1 MSLIDVTAAGYSM
14 VQYEEDRLYPYRYYS
29 VSPISG
35 SVLDSGTI
43 TISFTY
49 NHYSGWT
56 SPKILYYN
64 FVQVWFFDSNGTYLS
79 YEYVDGYMSTS
90 IDGTSGSVTI
100 DLSKC
105 TNSYKSTAAIIA
117 VLIET
122 ETSGKNANGNGIA
135 GTAPVVNT
143 SYEAPAFTLI
153 HYTACGAPTSPA
165 VSQTLSRG
173 AVTLSWGA
181 GSAGT
186 NNSVTGYD
194 VERRESSDGSSWG
207 SWATVSGSPVT
218 GTSLDVTPPG
228 TVGNYYQYR
237 VRTRGSA
244 GSGYYSGWVTSDNTK
259 LRRKWDAFGAW
270 TDEALTAGVSS
281 IRAVHLTQ
289 LQERIAAIRAFYGL
303 SAYSFTAV
311 TARQTKIAKWATLI
325 GELRSAIDGITTNHA
340 AWNTLEAG
348 KPRIAHITQLRDII
362 DNM

>member
-194 VERRESSDGSSWG
+194 VERRESTDGSSWG
-207 SWATVSGSPVT
+207 SWETVSGSPVT

-244 GSGYYSGWVTSDNTK
+244 GIDYYSGWVTSTNT

-270 TDEALTAGVSS
+270 TDQTLTAGVSS

-303 SAYSFTAV
+303 SAYAFTAV
-311 TARQTKIAKWATLI
+311 TARQTKIAKWSALI

>member
-1 MSLIDVTAAGYSM
+1 MSDTVWPQFYHNYYS
-14 VQYEEDRLYPYRYYS
+14 DDTYPYRYFTVSHVSGSYADNADISIQYTMQYYS
-29 VSPISG
+29 SWSSGKIEKINFIELYYYNSIGDLLTYEDVTAYSSNSISG
-35 SVLDSGTI
+35 G
-43 TISFTY
+43 
-49 NHYSGWT
+49 
-56 SPKILYYN
+56 
-64 FVQVWFFDSNGTYLS
+64 
-79 YEYVDGYMSTS
+79 
-90 IDGTSGSVTI
+90 SGSTTI
-100 DLSKC
+100 HLAQCQS
-105 TNSYKSTAAIIA
+105 SYKKTAAYIE

-122 ETSGKNANGNGIA
+122 QFYVTVNGKGNTTEVPVANADSIA
-135 GTAPVVNT
+135 PK
-143 SYEAPAFTLI
+143 FTLT
-153 HYTACGAPTSPA
+153 HYSVCGAPTSPS
-165 VSQTLSRG
+165 VSTTLSRG

-194 VERRESSDGSSWG
+194 VQQRESTDGSSWG

-244 GSGYYSGWVTSDNTK
+244 GSDYYSGWVTSTNT
-259 LRRKWDAFGAW
+259 LRLNWDAFGAW
-270 TDEALTAGVSS
+270 TDATLTAGVSS

-289 LQERIAAIRAFYGL
+289 LQERVAAIRAFYGL

-311 TARQTKIAKWATLI
+311 TARKTKIAKWAALI

>member
-1 MSLIDVTAAGYSM
+1 MSLSISPKSATATKSDQELSF
-14 VQYEEDRLYPYRYYS
+14 VL
-29 VSPISG
+29 SG
-35 SVLDSGTI
+35 SNSKGYTAVNL
-43 TISFTY
+43 
-49 NHYSGWT
+49 
-56 SPKILYYN
+56 KLYYGASTDPSGDLDAAMA
-64 FVQVWFFDSNGTYLS
+64 VWSVGGGLANVPGLIIESNTFS
-79 YEYVDGYMSTS
+79 NSS
-90 IDGTSGSVTI
+90 SSGSLSFRITPEIAELYSKGSKVLTFLLLWQRTDEDYAQFTI
-100 DLSKC
+100 NYNPT
-105 TNSYKSTAAIIA
+105 TNVS
-117 VLIET
+117 
-122 ETSGKNANGNGIA
+122 
-135 GTAPVVNT
+135 
-143 SYEAPAFTLI
+143 
-153 HYTACGAPTSPA
+153 APTSPS
-165 VSQTLSRG
+165 VSATLSRG

-194 VERRESSDGSSWG
+194 VEQRESTDGSSWG

-218 GTSLDVTPPG
+218 VTSLDVTPPG

-244 GSGYYSGWVTSDNTK
+244 GSDYYSGWVTSTNT
-259 LRRKWDAFGAW
+259 LRRKWNAFGAW
-270 TDEALTAGVSS
+270 TDATLTAGVSS

-303 SAYSFTAV
+303 SAYAFTAV
-311 TARQTKIAKWATLI
+311 TARKTKIATWAALI

>member
-218 GTSLDVTPPG
+218 GTSLDVAPPG

-244 GSGYYSGWVTSDNTK
+244 GSDYYSGWVTSTNT

-270 TDEALTAGVSS
+270 TDQTLTAGVSS

-303 SAYSFTAV
+303 SAYAFTAV
-311 TARQTKIAKWATLI
+311 TARQTKIAKWSALI

>member
-1 MSLIDVTAAGYSM
+1 MAADHLIITGYVYDISQRASYDPSDILDVGLSSDGYVTVKNFSGET
-14 VQYEEDRLYPYRYYS
+14 VGSRLL
-29 VSPISG
+29 SG
-35 SVLDSGTI
+35 S
-43 TISFTY
+43 Y
-49 NHYSGWT
+49 NDPGAET
-56 SPKILYYN
+56 LGMYN
-64 FVQVWFFDSNGTYLS
+64 FQKGVKTKLSDAFPGISLPGTYLWS
-79 YEYVDGYMSTS
+79 PTFSWNDDG
-90 IDGTSGSVTI
+90 IPIV
-100 DLSKC
+100 
-105 TNSYKSTAAIIA
+105 
-117 VLIET
+117 
-122 ETSGKNANGNGIA
+122 
-135 GTAPVVNT
+135 AP
-143 SYEAPAFTLI
+143 
-153 HYTACGAPTSPA
+153 YTACGAPTSPA

-194 VERRESSDGSSWG
+194 VQRRLSSDGSSWG
-207 SWATVSGSPVT
+207 SWETVSGSPVT
-218 GTSLDVTPPG
+218 GTSLSVSPPD
-228 TVGNYYQYR
+228 TVGSYYQYR

-244 GSGYYSGWVTSDNTK
+244 GSGYYSGWVTSTNT

-270 TDEALTAGVSS
+270 TDPTLTAGVSG

-289 LQERIAAIRAFYGL
+289 LQERIAVIRSFYGL

-311 TARQTKIAKWATLI
+311 TARKTKIATWAALI

>member
-1 MSLIDVTAAGYSM
+1 MAIVSQMTLTYMADGLSTWEPSSATGIYSNGSIKFVNNDPVLLSCQFYLEDADGHTISDWRNGEGLIENTGTVTKTLSELFPGRTLAGYYLFQS
-14 VQYEEDRLYPYRYYS
+14 YNNPTRLL
-29 VSPISG
+29 I
-35 SVLDSGTI
+35 
-43 TISFTY
+43 Y
-49 NHYSGWT
+49 N
-56 SPKILYYN
+56 
-64 FVQVWFFDSNGTYLS
+64 Q
-79 YEYVDGYMSTS
+79 
-90 IDGTSGSVTI
+90 
-100 DLSKC
+100 
-105 TNSYKSTAAIIA
+105 
-117 VLIET
+117 
-122 ETSGKNANGNGIA
+122 
-135 GTAPVVNT
+135 
-143 SYEAPAFTLI
+143 
-153 HYTACGAPTSPA
+153 YTACGAPTSPA

-194 VERRESSDGSSWG
+194 VQRRLSSDGSSWG
-207 SWATVSGSPVT
+207 SWEDVPGSPVT
-218 GTSLDVTPPG
+218 GTSLSVSPPD
-228 TVGNYYQYR
+228 TVGSYYQYR

-244 GSGYYSGWVTSDNTK
+244 GSGYYSDWVTSTNT

-270 TDEALTAGVSS
+270 TDATLTARVTP

-289 LQERIAAIRAFYGL
+289 LQERIAVIRSFYGL

-311 TARQTKIAKWATLI
+311 TARKTKIATWAALI

>member
-244 GSGYYSGWVTSDNTK
+244 GSDYYSGWVTSTNT

-270 TDEALTAGVSS
+270 TDQTLTAGVSS

-311 TARQTKIAKWATLI
+311 TARQTKIARWAALI
-325 GELRSAIDGITTNHA
+325 GEMRSAIDGITTNHA